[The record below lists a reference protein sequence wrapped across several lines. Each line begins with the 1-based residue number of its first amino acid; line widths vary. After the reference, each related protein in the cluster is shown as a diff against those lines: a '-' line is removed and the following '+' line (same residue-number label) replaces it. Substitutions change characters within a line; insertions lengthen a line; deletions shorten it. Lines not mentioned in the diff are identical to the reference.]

1 MKIIQVNSK
10 LCIHNYP
17 QRVKEFLEACCD
29 AGVDKGPQLNS
40 LCLSSSKNLT
50 GQAGIR
56 CQGSPINRD
65 PPKADKS
72 PPYGIGG
79 QVRFAPTGVGEVLFN
94 SDRTNLWMDTN

>member
-1 MKIIQVNSK
+1 M
-10 LCIHNYP
+10 
-17 QRVKEFLEACCD
+17 VKEFLDVGCELRVTGYEFRF
-29 AGVDKGPQLNS
+29 AGVGKEPQLNS

-72 PPYGIGG
+72 PLHCIGG
-79 QVRFAPTGVGEVLFN
+79 QVRFAPTGVEGVLFN
-94 SDRTNLWMDTN
+94 SDRTNLWMATN